1 MINFDTLEQLQV
13 ATADVAGTTLVTLYV
28 PSGTS
33 S

>member
-13 ATADVAGTTLVTLYV
+13 ATADVAGTTLVT
-28 PSGTS
+28 SGTS